1 VRINEKIWGRI
12 VQIILL
18 VFIAIGLFTMIFLY
32 NEKNRMTNEP
42 EKEKKSSSGAQ
53 ISNTSDAVAVETY
66 EIVLRDIFKSIRVNG
81 DVTTESS
88 IDIYPDTSGKLA
100 NLKIKLGDK
109 VLKNNII
116 AYVDP
121 SLPGQDYSLSPV
133 RSTIDGTVT
142 VLPMKVGDKVTTQ
155 TSVATVGDLK
165 TLQITSYIP
174 ERYISTLQNGLQ
186 ADIVFDAYPNEKFK
200 GVITSI
206 SPIMDINTRTLEITL
221 TLTEHDERIRPGMFA
236 SLQLITEQRINTLVV
251 PAQALLSYY
260 NEKVVY
266 IINSENMA
274 ERRTIT
280 TGLTTDESVEV
291 LSGLTAGD
299 IVITQGL
306 NKLTE
311 GTLVRSVS
319 GEKS

>member
-1 VRINEKIWGRI
+1 MRINDKIWERI

-32 NEKNRMTNEP
+32 NAKNSMSNEP
-42 EKEKKSSSGAQ
+42 EIEKKSSTESQ
-53 ISNTSDAVAVETY
+53 VSDISDAVAVETY
-66 EIVLRDIFKSIRVNG
+66 EIVLSDIFKSIRVNG

-88 IDIYPDTSGKLA
+88 IDIYPDISGKLV

-109 VLKNNII
+109 VSKDSII

-121 SLPGQDYSLSPV
+121 SLPGQNYSLSPV
-133 RSTIDGTVT
+133 RSTIAGTVT
-142 VLPMKVGDKVTTQ
+142 VLPMEVGDKVTTQ
-155 TSVATVGDLK
+155 TSVATIGDLK
-165 TLQITSYIP
+165 TLQIISYIP
-174 ERYISTLQNGLQ
+174 ERYISSLQDGLQ
-186 ADIVFDAYPNEKFK
+186 ADILFDAYPNEKFK
-200 GVITSI
+200 GIITSI

-221 TLTEHDERIRPGMFA
+221 TLTEQDERIRPGMFA
-236 SLQLITEQRINTLVV
+236 SLQLITEQRTNTLVV
-251 PAQALLSYY
+251 PAQAILSYY

-266 IINSENMA
+266 IINSENKA
-274 ERRTIT
+274 ERRIIT
-280 TGLTTDESVEV
+280 TGLTTDENVEV
-291 LSGLTAGD
+291 LSGVSVGD